1 MAETA
6 DAAIGPA
13 LEQSIIPAI
22 EVGTGIAVT
31 TTAVSDLET
40 TLEAL
45 Y

>member
-22 EVGTGIAVT
+22 DVVTDIAVT
-31 TTAVSDLET
+31 ATAVSHFEVILG
-40 TLEAL
+40 APH
-45 Y
+45 